1 MLIQSLFYSWVF
13 FFPIIVSAVVFDPIW
28 SSQDDV
34 LFQEPSVELLSL
46 PSDQGGLLFDQ
57 LAFPSDEGV
66 LSFDQAALPVD
77 QGALSFE
84 QANLPVDQGALP
96 FEQAALPLYEG
107 ALSSDQAALPLYQGA
122 LSSDQAAF
130 PVDQGEPS
138 FDMATWPGVEGAI
151 SFDLL
156 ALPSDQGALSFGEA
170 ALPVDQG
177 GPEFDQLALPL
188 DQMPSSSDLF
198 MLSEEPYSADESYLA
213 GELDPLWDAEN
224 IVPPLGDTIPADAFE
239 LADCSAAEYFP
250 IVGKSRVRRLD
261 DSSSCKNPDTAPP
274 VGSAETL
281 PNGDETFSRGANEP
295 INVPEPFWDL
305 IYDPSTLERLFRH
318 RQDNEHC
325 YKWTSGMYPVGLC
338 HSGVPWD
345 SQHFGQTVDLYGAW
359 FFVYY
364 LNHCTLGMS
373 IEV

>member
-13 FFPIIVSAVVFDPIW
+13 FFPIIVSAVVFGPMW

-34 LFQEPSVELLSL
+34 LFQERSVELLAL

-66 LSFDQAALPVD
+66 FSYDQAALPVD

-84 QANLPVDQGALP
+84 QANIPVDQGALP

-107 ALSSDQAALPLYQGA
+107 ALSSDQP
-122 LSSDQAAF
+122 AF

-156 ALPSDQGALSFGEA
+156 ALPSDQGALSFEQA

-188 DQMPSSSDLF
+188 DQMTSSSGLF
-198 MLSEEPYSADESYLA
+198 MLSEESYSPDESYLA
-213 GELDPLWDAEN
+213 GELEPLWDAEN
-224 IVPPLGDTIPADAFE
+224 IVPPLDDTIPADAFE

-250 IVGKSRVRRLD
+250 IVGKPRVRRLD

-274 VGSAETL
+274 IGSAENL
-281 PNGDETFSRGANEP
+281 PNGDETFSRGAKEP
-295 INVPEPFWDL
+295 INVPEPFWEL
-305 IYDPSTLERLFRH
+305 IYDPSTFERLFRN

-364 LNHCTLGMS
+364 LNHCTLGML